1 MLDGG
6 GFGSVVGAWVIGGCG
21 WRLDGQWLQALGS
34 GPRYKISVISE
45 ISVVQKHGNF
55 DGNIG
60 ILSISIK
67 IE

>member
-1 MLDGG
+1 MS
-6 GFGSVVGAWVIGGCG
+6 SVKEKVSARTNTDVYY
-21 WRLDGQWLQALGS
+21 
-34 GPRYKISVISE
+34 PRSKISMISE